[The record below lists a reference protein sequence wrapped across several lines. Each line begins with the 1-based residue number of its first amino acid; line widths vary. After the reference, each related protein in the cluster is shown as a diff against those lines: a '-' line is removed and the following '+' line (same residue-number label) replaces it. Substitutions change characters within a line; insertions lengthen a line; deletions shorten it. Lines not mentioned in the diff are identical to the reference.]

1 MGCIFSDPQRK
12 DHPEI
17 KNDHE
22 TVTEHHVTKTGA
34 PERNHLET
42 EIAKKGSVRMKVLMA
57 DQKTEGAQRSVKQ
70 GKYNWLY
77 IHLIL

>member
-1 MGCIFSDPQRK
+1 MYCVFSDPQKK

-17 KNDHE
+17 KNGQE

-34 PERNHLET
+34 PERNHRET
-42 EIAKKGSVRMKVLMA
+42 EIAKTGSVPMKVLMA